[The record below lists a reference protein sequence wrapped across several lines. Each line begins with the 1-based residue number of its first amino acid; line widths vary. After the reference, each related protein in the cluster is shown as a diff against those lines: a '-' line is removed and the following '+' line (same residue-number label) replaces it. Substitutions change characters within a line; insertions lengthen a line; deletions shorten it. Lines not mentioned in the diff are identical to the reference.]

1 MGRWL
6 NNLEGDKK
14 LIEELSGMEYCQ
26 FENLIQTFAKGNDSP
41 FGLID
46 SLWYVI
52 SPFDA
57 INYAIDFITP
67 QYLDRLSA
75 IIDKVAN
82 DIDLDDKKAATTD
95 SLFWQKHNTK
105 V

>member
-1 MGRWL
+1 MG
-6 NNLEGDKK
+6 
-14 LIEELSGMEYCQ
+14 YCQ

-46 SLWYVI
+46 NLWYVI

-67 QYLDRLSA
+67 QYLDRLSV

-82 DIDLDDKKAATTD
+82 DIDFDDKKAATTD
-95 SLFWQKHNTK
+95 SLFWQNIIRSIAIMLKK
-105 V
+105 GYS